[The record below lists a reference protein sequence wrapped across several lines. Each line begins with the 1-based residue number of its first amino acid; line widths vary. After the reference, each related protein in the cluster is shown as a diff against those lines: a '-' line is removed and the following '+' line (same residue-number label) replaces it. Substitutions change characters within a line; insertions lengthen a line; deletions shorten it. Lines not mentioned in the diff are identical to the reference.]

1 MVEVTVLL
9 SVYAVSSIKLAPSV
23 NKVIVSIQGIKFSNS
38 SINLLDNLLFLR
50 TKTILDKKLKDKK
63 HIKKIDSFL
72 EIRNLT
78 FRYDKRL
85 ILDNLNL
92 KISKGSII
100 GIKGLTGSGK
110 YIVQYIV
117 RIN

>member
-72 EIRNLT
+72 EI
-78 FRYDKRL
+78 
-85 ILDNLNL
+85 
-92 KISKGSII
+92 
-100 GIKGLTGSGK
+100 GIN
-110 YIVQYIV
+110 I
-117 RIN
+117 